1 MERYF
6 CDEMKSKKLKIS
18 AVDARAE
25 AQKIAFGPVVFQVV
39 RLARKFGLLAAI
51 HKNRM
56 GLSLQE
62 LMEVGGL
69 SEYSTKILVEM
80 MLTGD
85 VLDLQDGKYK
95 LSKVGY
101 FLHSDEMTRVNMDF
115 VHDVNYKGLF
125 YLEVALKDGNPA
137 GLKVFGDWKTIYAG
151 LSELKPEI
159 QKSWFAFDHYY
170 SDNAFEEAL
179 EIVFSHKPKHLID
192 VGGNTGKWA
201 LQCAGHDPDVNITIV
216 DLAGQV
222 EMAEKN
228 ISQAGMSSR
237 VKFIPHD
244 MINPSKEF
252 PKSDAIWMSQFLDCF
267 SEEEIVRILTHA
279 SKSMNEETNLF
290 IMENYWDNQKFAGAA
305 FSLAATSVYF
315 TVMANGNSKIYGLE
329 EMTNLIHKSGLKV
342 IETYDDMGVGHTIL
356 KCRKQ

>member
-1 MERYF
+1 
-6 CDEMKSKKLKIS
+6 MKEKKLKIS

-39 RLARKFGLLAAI
+39 RLGRKFGLLDAL
-51 HKNRM
+51 KKTRK
-56 GLSLQE
+56 GLTLAQ

-69 SEYSTKILVEM
+69 SEYATKILVEM
-80 MLTGD
+80 MLTAD
-85 VLDLQDGKYK
+85 VLDLSEGHYK
-95 LSKVGY
+95 LSKIGY
-101 FLHSDEMTRVNMDF
+101 FLQSDQMTIVNMDF

-125 YLEVALKDGNPA
+125 YLEEALREGKPA
-137 GLKVFGDWKTIYAG
+137 GLKVFGDWNTIYAG
-151 LSELKPEI
+151 LSELKPEV

-170 SDNAFEEAL
+170 SDNAFGEAL

-201 LQCAGHDPDVNITIV
+201 LQCAAHDTEVNITIV
-216 DLAGQV
+216 DLPGQV
-222 EMAEKN
+222 DMAEQN
-228 ISQAGMSSR
+228 ISKAGVADR
-237 VKFIPHD
+237 VKFMPHD
-244 MINPSKEF
+244 MLNPSKAF

-279 SKSMNEETNLF
+279 YKSMDEDTNLF

-315 TVMANGNSKIYGLE
+315 TVMANGNSKIYGLQ
-329 EMTNLIHKSGLKV
+329 EMTDLIHKAGLKV
-342 IETYDDMGVGHTIL
+342 TETYDDMGVGHTIL
-356 KCRKQ
+356 KCQKN